1 MSKLTKE
8 QLQGMSDFELNKALA
23 VLLGFKLSNW
33 LNNNYGHYEVE
44 GTSLLA
50 QVKNY
55 CNTPNDIM
63 PLAFE
68 HLVNIQWFM
77 DSKEVRAYT
86 HSGKSVTVG
95 YQHTYRQKAALRAH
109 VCCLILVLQEGK

>member
-8 QLQGMSDFELNKALA
+8 QMHGMSDIQILRKLYE
-23 VLLGFKLSNW
+23 LLGFEVHEYVFEEVITIRSGDKVTTAELS
-33 LNNNYGHYEVE
+33 
-44 GTSLLA
+44 
-50 QVKNY
+50 
-55 CNTPNDIM
+55 PNDIM